1 MFVLCSEFKVKT
13 INTMIFFI
21 VNSENGSS
29 RPKQYTRVKGQGG
42 ARVYDHELVDMI
54 NSAQLD
60 TTNCR

>member
-1 MFVLCSEFKVKT
+1 
-13 INTMIFFI
+13 MIFFI